1 MVSGE
6 VLLVSQFTL
15 FYRYKGTNLD
25 FSKAMPPEPAQE
37 FYDVFHF
44 FKKFPFFPFFH
55 WFFLFWPTPPFF
67 FVKAIPPEPAQTFCT
82 AYCMWSVIS
91 SIPNLNPCSSSLGLF
106 CHAPLKRDQ

>member
-44 FKKFPFFPFFH
+44 SKIFLSFPFSTGSFFFGLPPH
-55 WFFLFWPTPPFF
+55 FFL
-67 FVKAIPPEPAQTFCT
+67 
-82 AYCMWSVIS
+82 
-91 SIPNLNPCSSSLGLF
+91 
-106 CHAPLKRDQ
+106 